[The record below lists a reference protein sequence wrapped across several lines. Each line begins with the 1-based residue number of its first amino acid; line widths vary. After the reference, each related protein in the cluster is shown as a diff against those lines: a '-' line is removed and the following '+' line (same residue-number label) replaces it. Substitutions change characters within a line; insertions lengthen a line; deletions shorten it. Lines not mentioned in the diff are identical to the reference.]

1 MTAGFAD
8 MIKLS
13 EQDYQA
19 CKAMESYF
27 PDEFAIRTALYH
39 LQQAVEKS
47 LKAIILYNGET
58 PAFTHDIDKLAEH
71 CKRLG
76 ETFSDNLDL
85 IADSLTLWESKSRY
99 DPYITFSQKKYDTA
113 KSFYDEIHEK
123 LILAMNQNFV
133 YEETEEET
141 EEPSFD
147 MTM

>member
-13 EQDYQA
+13 
-19 CKAMESYF
+19 
-27 PDEFAIRTALYH
+27 
-39 LQQAVEKS
+39 
-47 LKAIILYNGET
+47 
-58 PAFTHDIDKLAEH
+58 
-71 CKRLG
+71 
-76 ETFSDNLDL
+76 DNLEH

-113 KSFYDEIHEK
+113 KLLYEEIHEK
-123 LILAMNQNFV
+123 LVLAMNQN

-141 EEPSFD
+141 EELSFD

>member
-13 EQDYQA
+13 EHDYQA

-27 PDEFAIRTALYH
+27 PDEFAVRTALYH

-47 LKAIILYNGET
+47 LKAIILYNGES

-71 CKRLG
+71 CKKLG
-76 ETFSDNLDL
+76 ETFSDNLEH

-113 KSFYDEIHEK
+113 KLLYEEIHEK
-123 LILAMNQNFV
+123 LVLDMNQN

-141 EEPSFD
+141 EELSFD